1 MTLTEDAPDTSR
13 EPPTAHLL
21 RTMGAVS
28 PDQRVLV
35 LGDRESAG
43 SLARLGFDVHLCASV
58 ESSGLSD
65 QIEVVAPPVE
75 DLPHEDEH
83 FAWIVARGLD
93 VGNSQEALVA
103 RYARLRELL
112 QSGGWLYA
120 ALPAKQLNAL
130 FEAEPHS
137 IDGIRTL
144 MDRAGLEIA
153 ERPVLTDDED
163 DEIVVRGIFR
173 RVDEHTA
180 A

>member
-1 MTLTEDAPDTSR
+1 
-13 EPPTAHLL
+13 
-21 RTMGAVS
+21 
-28 PDQRVLV
+28 
-35 LGDRESAG
+35 
-43 SLARLGFDVHLCASV
+43 
-58 ESSGLSD
+58 
-65 QIEVVAPPVE
+65 
-75 DLPHEDEH
+75 
-83 FAWIVARGLD
+83 VARGLD